1 MPNRRASAVVV
12 PPGSPGAQQ
21 ARFPGGSRSTEVCRG
36 ADAPRQYVRVPPKC
50 DTWSVHRHASRLKSK
65 EEPGVVLKKRNA
77 APGVHVIVPTAS
89 EHQPTTYQ
97 PPEALRRAAESAAHS
112 RQETSAR
119 GLPPTSPLTGASPGT
134 SSGCGTQATET
145 IRTHPPL
152 RQPRSQGP
160 SGPDAERGPPRLCIS
175 SIYYLG
181 CTCVPVPCPLS
192 GAVGFSPLK
201 KTILTLRGGGT
212 CKKTGTLCTKAAALG
227 RARASA
233 ALPCL
238 SPTLLARHAAYIYR
252 ASLVGSCCW

>member
-1 MPNRRASAVVV
+1 M
-12 PPGSPGAQQ
+12 
-21 ARFPGGSRSTEVCRG
+21 
-36 ADAPRQYVRVPPKC
+36 
-50 DTWSVHRHASRLKSK
+50 
-65 EEPGVVLKKRNA
+65 
-77 APGVHVIVPTAS
+77 PTAS

-192 GAVGFSPLK
+192 GAVGVSPLK

-227 RARASA
+227 RS
-233 ALPCL
+233 CL
-238 SPTLLARHAAYIYR
+238 SRTGGAPCCVIWLMPPQPLSDARVLYTRTARNMTGGNLCSTYMHWSLHTTQGILPLAARSRGLRHTSHTPCSQRTCAAH
-252 ASLVGSCCW
+252 AHLV

>member
-1 MPNRRASAVVV
+1 
-12 PPGSPGAQQ
+12 
-21 ARFPGGSRSTEVCRG
+21 VCRG

-238 SPTLLARHAAYIYR
+238 SPTLLARHAAYIGPAYSR
-252 ASLVGSCCW
+252 FAVGKLE

>member
-1 MPNRRASAVVV
+1 MLVWLYEH
-12 PPGSPGAQQ
+12 PGL
-21 ARFPGGSRSTEVCRG
+21 T
-36 ADAPRQYVRVPPKC
+36 
-50 DTWSVHRHASRLKSK
+50 
-65 EEPGVVLKKRNA
+65 VLDL
-77 APGVHVIVPTAS
+77 PCS
-89 EHQPTTYQ
+89 
-97 PPEALRRAAESAAHS
+97 
-112 RQETSAR
+112 
-119 GLPPTSPLTGASPGT
+119 LPPTSPLTGASPGT

-252 ASLVGSCCW
+252 ASLVGLLLVSSNKL

>member
-1 MPNRRASAVVV
+1 VCVRVGLEWALPSPAYIYDVEKLEPPPRRDGGARPRRREPRARPRAVMMPNRRASAVVV

-145 IRTHPPL
+145 IRTHPH
-152 RQPRSQGP
+152 P
-160 SGPDAERGPPRLCIS
+160 SGSPAARGPLAPTR
-175 SIYYLG
+175 
-181 CTCVPVPCPLS
+181 
-192 GAVGFSPLK
+192 
-201 KTILTLRGGGT
+201 RE
-212 CKKTGTLCTKAAALG
+212 
-227 RARASA
+227 
-233 ALPCL
+233 ALPGCVSHL
-238 SPTLLARHAAYIYR
+238 STT
-252 ASLVGSCCW
+252 